1 MADGLSLWQAG
12 PPALSCSG
20 WISCGLP
27 LSASVVPGKHGTLKL
42 GAILFAG
49 LRRGPLSHGCR
60 LRDRQLLVEQA
71 SSSLPAE
78 QVAGQ
83 QPASSTRR
91 RSPVIHFSTD
101 LVHHPPLPQ
110 FYVWRGMLQSPK
122 LSVSLTGELASA
134 ASCRQWRRWG
144 MEKRPGHCCAIE
156 LWSRS
161 HQLIAALLALW
172 VPLCN
177 CSCGQQLLSSLDL
190 AKPIG
195 GS

>member
-144 MEKRPGHCCAIE
+144 MESGRGIAAQLSFGRGLISSSLRCWRCGCLCAI
-156 LWSRS
+156 
-161 HQLIAALLALW
+161 ALVAS
-172 VPLCN
+172 
-177 CSCGQQLLSSLDL
+177 SCYRLSTS
-190 AKPIG
+190 P
-195 GS
+195 SQ